1 MNVSEFKSFTKTYK
15 GFSGGGSK
23 TKTIPLF
30 LDHIKTTRTLSNDP
44 SKSMEN
50 TTLKRYLIFGTL

>member
-50 TTLKRYLIFGTL
+50 TTLKR